1 MNIVAPPPQGKRIGL
16 ALSGGGVRAAAFH
29 LGVLKRLADEGLLES
44 VSAISTVSGGSLVMA
59 AVISRAGINWPSS
72 NRFAEQVYPSLRA
85 LLTSVDLFSFRAIG
99 WTGLRKLNVRLLR
112 ERAVVLSELL
122 ETRWGITGRVC
133 DLPDA
138 PIWMINATCIETG
151 KNWRFQ
157 KREMGDW
164 SFGKHYSPDVALSV
178 AAAASAAV
186 PYAIGAMPLALP
198 AEGWWRTDPAT
209 NKAVEKKQ
217 PPWPTVRLW
226 DGGAYENLGLESLYK
241 PGRELIN
248 CNFLICSDASKPLNP
263 PGRSPVGAL
272 LRGHLAG
279 PRLFDVASDQIR
291 SLRSRMLVADLT
303 SGRISGALVRMGNSV
318 RSLDVKADK
327 TRPLGFYDGVQPDS
341 EPSAAVEYPT
351 DLKALSA
358 ADFDR
363 LARHGFEAA
372 DTTLTTYAAA
382 AFPQS
387 LPWSEIA

>member
-1 MNIVAPPPQGKRIGL
+1 MNNVAPPPQGRQIGL
-16 ALSGGGVRAAAFH
+16 ALSGGGVRAAVFH
-29 LGVLKRLADEGLLES
+29 LGVLKRLADERLLES
-44 VSAISTVSGGSLVMA
+44 VSSISTVSGGSLVMA
-59 AVISRAGINWPSS
+59 AIFSRAGVSWPSS
-72 NRFAEQVYPSLRA
+72 KRFAEEIYPSLRV
-85 LLTSVDLFSFRAIG
+85 LLSNVDLFSFHAIG
-99 WTGLRKLNVRLLR
+99 RTGLRKLNIRLLR
-112 ERAVVLSELL
+112 ERAVVLSEML
-122 ETRWGITGRVC
+122 ETRWGITGRVR

-164 SFGKHYSPDVALSV
+164 SFGKHYSPDVPLSV

-209 NKAVEKKQ
+209 NKAVVKKQ
-217 PPWPTVRLW
+217 PLWRTVHLW

-241 PGRELIN
+241 PGRGLIN
-248 CNFLICSDASKPLNP
+248 CNFLICSDASGPVRP

-279 PRLFDVASDQIR
+279 PRLFDIVSDQIR

-327 TRPLGFYDGVQPDS
+327 TRPLGFYDSVQPDA

-358 ADFDR
+358 ADFER

-372 DTTLTTYAAA
+372 DTTLTTYAET
-382 AFPQS
+382 AFPRS
-387 LPWSEIA
+387 LPWSETA

>member
-1 MNIVAPPPQGKRIGL
+1 MTIAAPPHRGTQIGL

-29 LGVLKRLADEGLLES
+29 LGVLKRLADERLLEF
-44 VSAISTVSGGSLVMA
+44 VSAVSTVSGGSLVMA
-59 AVISRAGINWPSS
+59 AVISRANMGWPSS
-72 NRFAEQVYPSLRA
+72 ERFAQEIYPSLRA
-85 LLTSVDLFSFRAIG
+85 LLTGVDLFSFSAIG
-99 WTGLRKLNVRLLR
+99 WDGLRRLNVRLLR
-112 ERAVVLSELL
+112 ERAVILAELL
-122 ETRWGITGRVC
+122 ETRWGVAGRVC

-164 SFGKHYSPDVALSV
+164 AFGKHYSPDVPLSV

-186 PYAIGAMPLALP
+186 PYAIGAMPLTLP

-209 NKAVEKKQ
+209 NKTAEKTQ
-217 PPWPTVRLW
+217 PRWRTVRLW

-241 PGRELIN
+241 PGRGLIN
-248 CNFLICSDASKPLNP
+248 CNFLICSDASGPLKP
-263 PGRSPVGAL
+263 PGRSPLGAL
-272 LRGHLAG
+272 LRGHLAS

-291 SLRSRMLVADLT
+291 SLRSRMLVADLA

-327 TRPLGFYDGVQPDS
+327 TRPLGFYDGVQPDAEAS
-341 EPSAAVEYPT
+341 IALEYPT
-351 DLKALSA
+351 DLRALSICN
-358 ADFDR
+358 FDR

-372 DTTLTTYAAA
+372 ATT
-382 AFPQS
+382 
-387 LPWSEIA
+387 